1 MVSGKAEIN
10 QTLTLP
16 VNMYFDLDK
25 QEFQEKKVCAFIIQS
40 VFSFS
45 MKAPKGDKQ
54 AGVVYVNLAAQV
66 NDKIE
71 KL

>member
-16 VNMYFDLDK
+16 VNMYFDLEK
-25 QEFQEKKVCAFIIQS
+25 QEFQEKKVLTLIIQS
-40 VFSFS
+40 AFSFT
-45 MKAPKGDKQ
+45 MKAPRGDKQ

-66 NDKIE
+66 NE